1 MRNVFKVLLLVAI
14 VLSACESEQRRS
26 NTATGMLALHLAASP
41 DVINTTTR
49 VEEGSG
55 DKVENTEEDELVP
68 DVGDF
73 TIALMDGKVVK
84 TSWDKFSEYPK
95 YAVLPVGAYTL
106 KAYYGSEDKEGFDL
120 PYYEG
125 TQEVT
130 IEDDETIEANITC
143 YLTNVKVSV
152 ECTDAFK
159 KYFSDYST
167 TVQSSGGNPVVFAKG
182 EMRAAYIKPG
192 AVTVYASVK
201 KQNSNQ
207 FVRLNVL
214 DIEEAKARE
223 FYRLK
228 LDIDAGSATLKI
240 SFDNTTVD
248 QPVEINVSDD
258 VLNMQAPFFTR
269 SGYESGV
276 MQEVKEG
283 SAISP
288 LSMLITARNGIKKC
302 VLTTSSTSLINQGWP
317 TSIDL
322 VNPVANEL
330 EKIKA
335 LGLSMRGLS
344 ANVDKMATLDF
355 SEIIPNLLSEDGE
368 ATFALTVTDKIG
380 RVNATDETIKVNV
393 LDNQFAVSNMENVD
407 LGVYELTVPITL
419 DGDITRVKFQY
430 LKDNVWTNI
439 NVSDIASDNIQH
451 KVKLSLPFMAS
462 ENFQIKVICG
472 ARFTLAAIGV
482 NPPVFTLQASEGD
495 MWATKATIHIVG
507 KNEGTTE
514 YMKNQPVVIE
524 YIKASELETGDWI
537 TPAQTKYGSSVE
549 ITGLPADPDK
559 TNAYKVRATSGDLWA
574 TNVLDITTERAMQ
587 VPNSDFEE
595 WYSYRIRKANGWGGK
610 DIYTFCPYLSSTS
623 SEDRWWETSNLTTT
637 QEKAATWYYAMF
649 PGTVPTAESGW
660 TASNHLN
667 KSDGKSFKIE
677 AMKNKVAMEI
687 ATVGW
692 GNNSWA
698 FSPGTPEYVTPGC
711 LYIGTYDENNHQ
723 QVYGK
728 PFNSRPVAVEFYY
741 KYYSYNNDKTT
752 PYVLVKAAD
761 GSTIGYGLLR
771 IEQSVANFT
780 KGVIY
785 ISYEDIT
792 KKAATFTVVFLSSDK
807 PEGHKDGSD
816 SARPPY
822 KSIKGSAGALSGYN
836 DSRHIGSVLTV
847 DDVKLV
853 Y

>member
-1 MRNVFKVLLLVAI
+1 MGNVFKVLLLVAI

-41 DVINTTTR
+41 DVINTTTTR

-55 DKVENTEEDELVP
+55 DEVENTEEDGLVP
-68 DVGDF
+68 DIGDF

-106 KAYYGSEDKEGFDL
+106 KAYYGSSDKEGFDS

-125 TQEVT
+125 TQEVI
-130 IEDDETIEANITC
+130 IEDDETIEASITC

-152 ECTDAFK
+152 EYTDAFK

-167 TVQSSGGNPVVFAKG
+167 TVQSSGGNPVVFAKD

-192 AVTVYASVK
+192 AVTVYANVK

-207 FVRLNVL
+207 LVRLNIL
-214 DIEEAKARE
+214 DIDEAKARE

-276 MQEVKEG
+276 VQDVKEG

-302 VLTTSSTSLINQGWP
+302 VLTTTSTSLVNQGWP

-322 VNPVANEL
+322 VNPAEGEL
-330 EKIKA
+330 DKIKA
-335 LGLSMRGLS
+335 MGLSMRGLS

-355 SEIIPNLLSEDGE
+355 SEIIPNLLSDDGE
-368 ATFALTVTDKIG
+368 AIFALTVTDQIG
-380 RVNATDETIKVNV
+380 RVNNIDETIKVNV
-393 LDNQFAVSNMENVD
+393 LNNQFAVGGIENVD
-407 LGVYELTVPITL
+407 LGVSDITVPVVL
-419 DGDITRVKFQY
+419 DGDISRVKFQY
-430 LKDNVWTNI
+430 LKDDVWTNI
-439 NVSDIASDNIQH
+439 QVSDILSDNIQH
-451 KVKLSLPFMAS
+451 KVKLSLPFMVT
-462 ENFQIKVICG
+462 ENFQIKVVCG
-472 ARFTLAAIGV
+472 ARFALAAIGV
-482 NPPVFTLQASEGD
+482 NPPVFALQASEGD

-524 YIKASELETGDWI
+524 CIKSSEFETGNWTI
-537 TPAQTKYGSSVE
+537 PEQTKNGSIIE
-549 ITGLPADPDK
+549 ISGLPADPDK
-559 TNAYKVRATSGDLWA
+559 TNTYRLRAASGDMWA
-574 TNVLDITTERAMQ
+574 TNILDITTERAAQ
-587 VPNSDFEE
+587 VPNAGFENWSE
-595 WYSYRIRKANGWGGK
+595 SWLFKNTIILSGGE
-610 DIYTFCPYLSSTS
+610 DIYTFYPYAKNESDTWWSSHN
-623 SEDRWWETSNLTTT
+623 DKTT
-637 QEKAATWYYAMF
+637 QAYSGVASWYYSSF
-649 PGTVPTAESGW
+649 PGTVPTAKTSW
-660 TASNHLN
+660 TAYNHLN
-667 KSDGKSFKIE
+667 RFGKQSLTIG
-677 AMKNKVAMEI
+677 AHTGANAMEI
-687 ATVGW
+687 TTVGH
-692 GNNSWA
+692 
-698 FSPGTPEYVTPGC
+698 GTNRWTSQSAAQNDVDYRTSGA
-711 LYIGTYDENNHQ
+711 LFIGT
-723 QVYGK
+723 
-728 PFNSRPVAVEFYY
+728 FNRGTQEETLGHAFDSRPSSVEFYY
-741 KYYSYNNDKTT
+741 KFYSYNNESSKA
-752 PYVLVKAAD
+752 YAVLYDNQKQEIGRGD
-761 GSTIGYGLLR
+761 LIISESTDTY
-771 IEQSVANFT
+771 T
-780 KGVIY
+780 KGIINIDY
-785 ISYEDIT
+785 AIK
-792 KKAATFTVVFLSSDK
+792 KKATYITIVFLSSNAES
-807 PEGHKDGSD
+807 PATLAIQGSKK
-816 SARPPY
+816 AFN
-822 KSIKGSAGALSGYN
+822 AGYG